1 MPFSTKVGL
10 TLLIVLSSC
19 MLYWAVGQI
28 NEQARTGVQER
39 MQAVF
44 DSQFS
49 EQKHHEELERA
60 FFKGERRQKGGRE
73 KKGEKKKKK
82 KQEKKKKKERGGAA
96 PPRPPAPESFYATPQ
111 IS

>member
-60 FFKGERRQKGGRE
+60 FFKGERRPELANPEEVERAYKLGIE
-73 KKGEKKKKK
+73 MKKILR
-82 KQEKKKKKERGGAA
+82 QE
-96 PPRPPAPESFYATPQ
+96 
-111 IS
+111 